1 MLVLLVSSQLS
12 RSEQSS
18 SHIFKESSKH
28 LQSLPIASFFFLKT
42 RQASLSSINFFSCF
56 ICLVFRSIGLLYYS
70 LILRRRT
77 LQPSTPELA
86 LTLAITAVR
95 RSPPPIPPAP
105 SALVSQCYYKRM
117 DKDTILK
124 PRPKTTTYNSSKTS
138 SSHRTTHSLGD
149 LDAFFFARTH
159 TIEHS

>member
-12 RSEQSS
+12 RSKQSYS
-18 SHIFKESSKH
+18 RIFKASSQH
-28 LQSLPIASFFFLKT
+28 LQSLPNASFFFLKT
-42 RQASLSSINFFSCF
+42 HQASLSSINFFSCF

-95 RSPPPIPPAP
+95 RSPPLSPAP

-117 DKDTILK
+117 DKDIILK
-124 PRPKTTTYNSSKTS
+124 PRPKTTIYNSSETS

-149 LDAFFFARTH
+149 LNAFFFARTH